1 MNTFARSEELR
12 FLLFDLLE
20 VETLADRP
28 RYDGQDRDIW
38 DAALTTAEQIA
49 VLHFAPHNREADLN
63 EPRLVDGAVQTVSGV
78 KPALDAFADAG
89 FLHAHHDDALGGLQL
104 PWAVVQGCFT
114 FFQAANISTVA
125 YPFLTIAAGNLLAR
139 FASDEQKARF
149 LPPMLSGR
157 FFGTMCLSEPQ
168 AGSSLTDITTSARP
182 TEDGHYA
189 ISGVKQW
196 ISGGEH
202 ELSDN
207 IVHLV
212 LARIE
217 GAPPGVKGL
226 SLFIVPRFRL
236 DAAGEPAAAND
247 VHLVSLLHKMGYRGT
262 TSTILRFGENDAC
275 EGELIGEANRGLTY
289 MFQMMNEARIGV
301 GLGAAMLAH
310 AGYVHSLDY
319 ARNRPQG
326 RHPGGKDPAAPPV
339 AIIEHADVKRMLLA
353 QRAYAEGGMALCLH
367 AAKLM
372 DDERTAPPD
381 QAANASLLLDV
392 LTPVCKAWPSEWGPR
407 ANDLAIQ
414 IMGGYG
420 YTRDYPVEQY
430 YRDNRLNPIHEGT
443 NGIQAL
449 DLLGRKLAMS
459 DGRGLDLLSEE
470 IRSTCATASDDEV
483 LRRHADALATHL
495 DSLVH
500 TSALLLARMQAGDIN
515 LALANASLHLDAMGQ
530 VVIAWQ
536 WLRQAIVAQ
545 RMLSA
550 GNGDPDYL
558 QGKVQVCHYFF
569 RYELPRVS
577 QLTELLN
584 QIDTTCADTPASWF

>member
-1 MNTFARSEELR
+1 
-12 FLLFDLLE
+12 
-20 VETLADRP
+20 
-28 RYDGQDRDIW
+28 
-38 DAALTTAEQIA
+38 
-49 VLHFAPHNREADLN
+49 
-63 EPRLVDGAVQTVSGV
+63 
-78 KPALDAFADAG
+78 
-89 FLHAHHDDALGGLQL
+89 
-104 PWAVVQGCFT
+104 
-114 FFQAANISTVA
+114 
-125 YPFLTIAAGNLLAR
+125 
-139 FASDEQKARF
+139 
-149 LPPMLSGR
+149 
-157 FFGTMCLSEPQ
+157 
-168 AGSSLTDITTSARP
+168 
-182 TEDGHYA
+182 
-189 ISGVKQW
+189 
-196 ISGGEH
+196 
-202 ELSDN
+202 
-207 IVHLV
+207 
-212 LARIE
+212 
-217 GAPPGVKGL
+217 
-226 SLFIVPRFRL
+226 
-236 DAAGEPAAAND
+236 
-247 VHLVSLLHKMGYRGT
+247 MGYRGT

-372 DDERTAPPD
+372 DDERTAPPK

-392 LTPVCKAWPSEWGPR
+392 LTPICKAWPSEWGPR

-459 DGRGLDLLSEE
+459 DGRGLDLLAEE
-470 IRSTCATASDDEV
+470 IRSTGATASDDEV
-483 LRRHADALATHL
+483 LRPHADALATHL
-495 DSLVH
+495 DAVVH
-500 TSALLLARMQAGDIN
+500 TSALLLARMQAGDVN

-545 RMLSA
+545 RMLDA

-558 QGKVQVCHYFF
+558 QGKVQVCHYFC
-569 RYELPRVS
+569 RYELPRVN